1 MLQVFVEVLFT
12 LRSMFVDAM
21 ILHKFIIQ
29 SCVQYV
35 LYYTENKETKK
46 NKRVKLVE

>member
-1 MLQVFVEVLFT
+1 MLQVFVEVFT

-35 LYYTENKETKK
+35 LYYTETKK